1 MEFSKEEIMSFVG
14 GLGVSRILAGRFRKQ
29 VLGHFP
35 GAHLFLKASDRELA
49 ASGVHG
55 KAMEALVRKV
65 KEEFYLRERDDK
77 ARIAQDERVVAY
89 QRKLKED
96 YEKRLEALNAEF
108 SLSELQGIVQ
118 RALPK
123 ARFEAS
129 AAHVMLSHHPEGG
142 RLAYDSL
149 FDERLAR
156 TS

>member
-35 GAHLFLKASDRELA
+35 VARLFLKASDRELA
-49 ASGVHG
+49 AAGVHG

-96 YEKRLEALNAEF
+96 YEKRLEAMNAEF
-108 SLSELQGIVQ
+108 SLSELQGIVSMMQ
-118 RALPK
+118 LMNLDAVDLRLINQFMASVKAK
-123 ARFEAS
+123 ARSTEVS
-129 AAHVMLSHHPEGG
+129 A
-142 RLAYDSL
+142 
-149 FDERLAR
+149 
-156 TS
+156 

>member
-29 VLGHFP
+29 VLEHFP
-35 GAHLFLKASDRELA
+35 GARLFLKASDRELA

-96 YEKRLEALNAEF
+96 YEKRLEAMNAEF
-108 SLSELQGIVQ
+108 SLSELQGIVSMMQ
-118 RALPK
+118 LMNLDAVDLRLINQFMASVKAK
-123 ARFEAS
+123 ARSTEVS
-129 AAHVMLSHHPEGG
+129 A
-142 RLAYDSL
+142 
-149 FDERLAR
+149 
-156 TS
+156 

>member
-35 GAHLFLKASDRELA
+35 AARLFLKASDRELA
-49 ASGVHG
+49 ASDVHG

-96 YEKRLEALNAEF
+96 YEKRLEAMNAEF
-108 SLSELQGIVQ
+108 SLSELQGIVSMMQ
-118 RALPK
+118 LMNLDAVDLRLINQFMASVKAK
-123 ARFEAS
+123 ARSTEVS
-129 AAHVMLSHHPEGG
+129 A
-142 RLAYDSL
+142 
-149 FDERLAR
+149 
-156 TS
+156 